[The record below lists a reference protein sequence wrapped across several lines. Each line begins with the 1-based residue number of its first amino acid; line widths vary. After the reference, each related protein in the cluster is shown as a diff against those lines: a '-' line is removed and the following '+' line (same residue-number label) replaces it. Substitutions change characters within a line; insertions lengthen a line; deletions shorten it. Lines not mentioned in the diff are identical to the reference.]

1 MVVKIDAEVNYLS
14 TFMRYDMILSS
25 EIDAIQI
32 RTPVKIKEGLES
44 GVWNRESVESGVW
57 SLESG
62 VLSLE
67 SGVWS
72 LESGVWSLESADG
85 LVSCVLRKKSGKRS
99 Y

>member
-32 RTPVKIKEGLES
+32 RTPVKIKAGLES

-67 SGVWS
+67 SGV
-72 LESGVWSLESADG
+72 G
-85 LVSCVLRKKSGKRS
+85 LGPPGWEISRFRLAQDFPF
-99 Y
+99 